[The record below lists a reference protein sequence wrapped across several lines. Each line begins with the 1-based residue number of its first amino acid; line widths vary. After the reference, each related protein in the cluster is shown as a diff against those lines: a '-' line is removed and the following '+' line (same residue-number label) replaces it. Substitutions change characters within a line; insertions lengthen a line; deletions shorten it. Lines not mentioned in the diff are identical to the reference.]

1 MDLRGQEIKNTYGN
15 VVTIGSSAGSPT
27 TGELTNGQNSSFTA
41 SFVSG
46 DFGVGITPNNYANL
60 NTLTIGSAAAS
71 AGGIIDFTGTSG
83 RLASIYTEASGK
95 IVLAADPTNGEAG
108 TALEFNVDGSN
119 AMFIDASRRV
129 GVNTTSPVSALTVV
143 GTTTAGI
150 TVQSSSGA
158 SNGLK
163 IFNDSITDTASIVNH
178 YSGPLVLGTANTE
191 RMRIT
196 SAGDVQL
203 VGNKYLYANPSAGS
217 TTIGSGFNLDGSNNL
232 MTLWTNDT
240 ERMRITSTGNVG
252 IGTSSPSAKLE
263 VEQATSGEGL
273 RIDGASG
280 GFALVVEGGSS
291 YKSILRNASIG
302 TSYFGNTAPTDGLIV
317 EGNVGIG
324 DPSPSYVLDVNNTSS
339 RVRFKANTGDSS
351 IELSSI
357 AGRDWLVSSKT
368 DGAFSIYD
376 EDAASERM
384 RIDSAGNVGIGTSS
398 PDFTLDVEKDVDTWV
413 SRIYNTGS
421 DSNSQALLIRSDAT
435 AAHDSLVLGVYA
447 DGGYKMTIKSSGN
460 VGIGTSSPSAKLHVY
475 SGEAII
481 ATNTDGLK
489 LSYSA
494 GNSSGIVDTAFSDN
508 NLEFRTNGSTKMW
521 IANAG
526 NVGIGTTTPETK
538 LDVDGDIQTAAPET
552 STNAAWKLGNVGL
565 GGVEV
570 GPIDYITVSVGG
582 FVVKLPIAIF
592 PETQAFYDRVIADGG
607 TFEGL
612 LGYESAV
619 TILKAQ

>member
-27 TGELTNGQNSSFTA
+27 TGEFTNGQNSSFTA

-119 AMFIDASRRV
+119 AMFINSSR
-129 GVNTTSPVSALTVV
+129 
-143 GTTTAGI
+143 
-150 TVQSSSGA
+150 
-158 SNGLK
+158 
-163 IFNDSITDTASIVNH
+163 
-178 YSGPLVLGTANTE
+178 
-191 RMRIT
+191 
-196 SAGDVQL
+196 
-203 VGNKYLYANPSAGS
+203 
-217 TTIGSGFNLDGSNNL
+217 
-232 MTLWTNDT
+232 
-240 ERMRITSTGNVG
+240 NVG
-252 IGTSSPSAKLE
+252 IGTTTPAEKLD
-263 VEQATSGEGL
+263 V
-273 RIDGASG
+273 
-280 GFALVVEGGSS
+280 
-291 YKSILRNASIG
+291 Y
-302 TSYFGNTAPTDGLIV
+302 GNLNFSVPDAVDVSTKESLIV
-317 EGNVGIG
+317 KINSANNQSNRVIDFRNYNTSLLTILQAGNVGIG
-324 DPSPSYVLDVNNTSS
+324 DSAPSYILDVNNTSS

-376 EDAASERM
+376 EDASTERM
-384 RIDSAGNVGIGTSS
+384 RID
-398 PDFTLDVEKDVDTWV
+398 
-413 SRIYNTGS
+413 
-421 DSNSQALLIRSDAT
+421 
-435 AAHDSLVLGVYA
+435 
-447 DGGYKMTIKSSGN
+447 SSGN

-508 NLEFRTNGSTKMW
+508 NLEFRTNGNTKMW

-565 GGVEV
+565 GGVFV
-570 GPIDYITVSVGG
+570 GAADYVTISVGG
-582 FVVKLPIAIF
+582 LVVKLPIAIF
-592 PETQAFYDRVIADGG
+592 PETQDYYDRVIADGG

-619 TILKAQ
+619 TILKAE